1 MSKGVK
7 DFGLKLSKQVEDIS
21 FPNLE
26 KYLSARYT
34 FSVGK
39 MVCEYC
45 NFIAKNQ
52 QALSAHQR
60 GCLVRK
66 NMNKSEVLTNVNTE
80 VSPNQPSS
88 ASAKIK
94 NLKAI

>member
-1 MSKGVK
+1 
-7 DFGLKLSKQVEDIS
+7 
-21 FPNLE
+21 
-26 KYLSARYT
+26 
-34 FSVGK
+34 

-66 NMNKSEVLTNVNTE
+66 NMTKTEVLTDINTE
-80 VSPNQPSS
+80 LSSSVLAQQPTV
-88 ASAKIK
+88 
-94 NLKAI
+94 LAIDTKVKDNKVKKVKV

>member
-1 MSKGVK
+1 
-7 DFGLKLSKQVEDIS
+7 L
-21 FPNLE
+21 FPVWANLE
-26 KYLSARYT
+26 NYLSTRYT

-66 NMNKSEVLTNVNTE
+66 NMTKTEVLTDINTE
-80 VSPNQPSS
+80 LSSSVLAQQPTV
-88 ASAKIK
+88 
-94 NLKAI
+94 LAIDTKVKDNKVKKVKV

>member
-1 MSKGVK
+1 M
-7 DFGLKLSKQVEDIS
+7 
-21 FPNLE
+21 E

-52 QALSAHQR
+52 QALSSHQR

-66 NMNKSEVLTNVNTE
+66 NMNKSEALTSVNTE
-80 VSPNQPSS
+80 VSPQQTTS
-88 ASAKIK
+88 ATAKVK
-94 NLKAI
+94 KKFKSDLYT